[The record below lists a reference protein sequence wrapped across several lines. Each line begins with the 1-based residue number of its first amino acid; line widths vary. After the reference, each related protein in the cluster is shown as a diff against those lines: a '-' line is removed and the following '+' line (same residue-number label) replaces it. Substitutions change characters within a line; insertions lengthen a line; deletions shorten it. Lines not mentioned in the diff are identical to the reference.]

1 MGVMSVALLTGI
13 VASGFS
19 SQMSRRKQIVE
30 AEIADALSDGI
41 ISEEEEQQIEQLRKK
56 LNLSEEHVNSI
67 TEMLKHE
74 KKDDKK
80 TS

>member
-1 MGVMSVALLTGI
+1 
-13 VASGFS
+13 
-19 SQMSRRKQIVE
+19 MSRRKQIVE

-80 TS
+80 TN

>member
-1 MGVMSVALLTGI
+1 
-13 VASGFS
+13 
-19 SQMSRRKQIVE
+19 MSRRKQIVE

-41 ISEEEEQQIEQLRKK
+41 ISEEEEQQIEALRKK

-80 TS
+80 TN